1 MDIEKIPTEIYP
13 YLKEIADRLWTK
25 HASIMVG
32 AGFSMNARKVNENC
46 KRFPSWNQLGDC
58 FFEKLYGKHPSD
70 KDKSYLNV
78 LKLADEVESTHGRSV
93 LEKLLKDEISD
104 KDFQPSE
111 LHEKLLLL
119 PWVDVFTTNYDTLLE
134 RTAEKILEYRYETVI
149 NKQDLVWSTKPRI
162 VKLHGSFPSER
173 PFIITEEDYRTYPK
187 RFAPFVNTVQ
197 QSLLENTLCLIGFS
211 GNDPNFL
218 NWIGWIRD
226 NLGKENSPKIFLIG
240 ILSLTAGQRK
250 LFEERNIIPIDL
262 SYFDKSNHY
271 NALSTFIGILSE
283 FGKTEDNLDWPSS
296 NIRSHINLKEGKGL
310 DLQFEKVIKL
320 WIKDRDAYP
329 NWLIAPKDSRETLQ
343 MFTEDAY
350 PFVYHLGK
358 LEEPF
363 LDILFLYELNW
374 RLEKYLQPIFN
385 DWINIYVNVIKK
397 YNPFPDESENRDSS
411 SSNQENTNCSEIKEK
426 WIELQLSIL
435 RFYREESLN
444 DEWEALDKKINK
456 MLNYLS
462 TQNIVRYHY
471 ERCLYYLFCLDIAKV
486 EKELNIWK
494 NDFTIP
500 YWEVKRASVIA
511 ELGDIA
517 KAENILD
524 LSLKEIRSRLNLSPI
539 SNDYSLV
546 SQEAYTLQILRDVR
560 RSSIFAFEHP
570 KEDKEKYTEKWNQL
584 IQYKCD
590 PWGELDSFQ
599 TYLASYSENDYKT
612 EEKNYEF
619 GIGRTTTTWKT
630 GNNKYISKSYQY
642 LRYREEVGLPYKLPR
657 VTYYSEGLKNAISC
671 IATYSP
677 NWGFITFIRVGDTKY
692 IDNIWGRKALAL
704 MDWNTIDELANRYL
718 LIVKKATKDSKSKYS
733 SITQL
738 LKEIIPHILSRLCVK
753 CSYSTKLDILGFLK
767 DVYIANPNHHIFA
780 GLDKLVVNLMKSFSL
795 EEQINLIPNLID
807 FALVDD
813 ESVPDPISFIKTTKR
828 KMEKDKINIS
838 PLSINYLINELANS
852 DNKLHRK
859 HIIISRL
866 ALLWRNNTLT
876 QEQIDKFAS
885 NLWKEK
891 NKDGFPLG
899 SGYFYFAFLSLPH
912 PKDVIPEEL
921 LKIYIKKTPIPIQS
935 EQKEDIY
942 HDISGRIDVL
952 QNAIGTMNSD
962 VNFQWNQKEFNDLIK
977 KIISWWNLD
986 KKYLLKKEVFFMG
999 SIADEFKDRFKN
1011 MIKVFSSLVKENQ
1024 NLVSQKN
1031 SEGINSILQE
1041 LKEYDLPDL
1050 QAKASLIKLLPQFK
1064 DEITETIRI
1073 NLFSKDQE
1081 KILDALN
1088 TLSILSEQK
1097 NIEIKEELE
1106 YVAQNI
1112 KCRTEIDLDRFI
1124 ILIMIILRNQPEL
1137 ISQVILSDLEIGLS
1151 FLLDESKI
1159 NRDDTKEEVHNK
1171 LLYRQ
1176 SSSKLLVQLEDVL
1189 KKENKPIPNY
1199 IERWKESCLDINEF
1213 SEIRNIWL
1221 NGIDLVLD

>member
-1 MDIEKIPTEIYP
+1 MSIQKIPTEIYP

-46 KRFPSWNQLGDC
+46 KHFPSWNHLGDC

-134 RTAEKILEYRYETVI
+134 RTAERILEYRYETVI

-162 VKLHGSFPSER
+162 IKLHGSFPSER

-187 RFAPFVNTVQ
+187 KFAPFVNTVQ

-262 SYFDKSNHY
+262 SCFDKSNHY
-271 NALSTFIGILSE
+271 NALSRFIEILSE

-296 NIRSHINLKEGKGL
+296 NIRFHINLKESESL
-310 DLQFEKVIKL
+310 DPQFEKVIKH
-320 WIKDRDAYP
+320 WTKDREVYP
-329 NWLIAPKDSRETLQ
+329 NWLIAPKDSREVLQ

-358 LEEPF
+358 LEKPF

-374 RLEKYLQPIFN
+374 RFEKYLQPIFN
-385 DWINIYVNVIKK
+385 NWINIYESVIKK
-397 YNPFPDESENRDSS
+397 YNPFPDESESSDSPS
-411 SSNQENTNCSEIKEK
+411 FDQENTNCSEIKDK

-444 DEWEALDKKINK
+444 DEWEALNKKIK
-456 MLNYLS
+456 KIKNYLS
-462 TQNIVRYHY
+462 TQNLARYHY
-471 ERCLYYLFCLDIAKV
+471 EKCLFYLFSLDITKV

-494 NDFTIP
+494 SDFTIP
-500 YWEVKRASVIA
+500 YWEVKRASIIA
-511 ELGDIA
+511 ELGDIG

-560 RSSIFAFEHP
+560 RSSIFAFEQP

-599 TYLASYSENDYKT
+599 TYLASSSENDYKAV
-612 EEKNYEF
+612 EKNYEF

-630 GNNKYISKSYQY
+630 GNNKYISKSYQC

-671 IATYSP
+671 ISAYSP
-677 NWGFITFIRVGDTKY
+677 NWGFVTFIRVGDTKY

-718 LIVKKATKDSKSKYS
+718 LIVKKAIKDSKSKYS

-738 LKEIIPHILSRLCVK
+738 LKKIIPHILLRLCVK
-753 CSYSTKLDILGFLK
+753 CSYSTKLDILYFLK
-767 DVYIANPNHHIFA
+767 DVYITNPNHHTFD
-780 GLDKLVVNLMKSFSL
+780 GFDKLVANLMKSFSH
-795 EEQINLIPNLID
+795 EEQINLVSNLID
-807 FALVDD
+807 FPLVDD

-828 KMEKDKINIS
+828 KIEKDKIKIS
-838 PLSINYLINELANS
+838 PLSINYLIDELANS
-852 DNKLHRK
+852 KNSSHRR

-866 ALLWRNNTLT
+866 VFLWRNNALT
-876 QEQIDKFAS
+876 QEQTNKFAS
-885 NLWKEK
+885 NLWEMRD
-891 NKDGFPLG
+891 KDGFPANLR
-899 SGYFYFAFLSLPH
+899 YFHFAFLSFPY

-921 LKIYIKKTPIPIQS
+921 LRNYIKTTPIPIQS
-935 EQKEDIY
+935 GQKEGMYYGID
-942 HDISGRIDVL
+942 GRIDVL
-952 QNAIGTMNSD
+952 QNAIGTTNSD
-962 VNFQWNQKEFNDLIK
+962 VNFQWDQKEFNDLIE

-986 KKYLLKKEVFFMG
+986 KKYLLEKEIHFMG
-999 SIADEFKDRFKN
+999 SIADEFKARFKN

-1024 NLVSQKN
+1024 NLVNQKN

-1050 QAKASLIKLLPQFK
+1050 QAKASLIELLPHFK
-1064 DEITETIRI
+1064 DEIIETIQVH
-1073 NLFSKDQE
+1073 LFSKDQE

-1097 NIEIKEELE
+1097 DIEIKEELE

-1112 KCRTEIDLDRFI
+1112 RCRTEIDLDQFI
-1124 ILIMIILRNQPEL
+1124 ILIMVVLRNQPEL
-1137 ISQVILSDLEIGLS
+1137 ISQTILSDLEIGLS

-1159 NRDDTKEEVHNK
+1159 NRNDTKEEVHNK

-1176 SSSKLLVQLEDVL
+1176 SSSKLLVQLENVL
-1189 KKENKPIPNY
+1189 KKENKLIPNY
-1199 IERWKESCLDINEF
+1199 IERWKESCLDPNEF

-1221 NGIDLVLD
+1221 NEVDTILD